1 MILSGFFWAITYILI
16 IRQSFHDKTYGM
28 PLVAL
33 GLNLSW
39 EFIYTFVTPH
49 WPPYIYTNVVALS
62 LDTIILYQ
70 FLRFWKNEFP
80 KLSDVRLYLMFFST
94 LASCF
99 LVVYLTSSVL
109 NDSIGFHIAFWQN
122 LIMSFLFI
130 LMLHSR
136 GNLRGQSIYIATFK
150 MVGTAFASIAFY
162 IYDPVDSGSILMTFT
177 YVATFILDIV
187 YILMVRQKKLGQFNF
202 SNKNSI

>member
-16 IRQSFHDKTYGM
+16 IRQSFQDKTYGM

-49 WPPYIYTNVVALS
+49 WPPYIYTNVIALS

-80 KLSDVRLYLMFFST
+80 KLPEVRFYLMFFST

-99 LVVYLTSSVL
+99 LVVYFTSSML

-130 LMLHSR
+130 LMLQSR
-136 GNLRGQSIYIATFK
+136 NNLRGQSIYIATFK
-150 MVGTAFASIAFY
+150 MVGTTFASAAFY
-162 IYDPVDSGSILMTFT
+162 IYDPVDRGSILMTFT

-187 YILMVRQKKLGQFNF
+187 YILIVRQKKWT
-202 SNKNSI
+202 K